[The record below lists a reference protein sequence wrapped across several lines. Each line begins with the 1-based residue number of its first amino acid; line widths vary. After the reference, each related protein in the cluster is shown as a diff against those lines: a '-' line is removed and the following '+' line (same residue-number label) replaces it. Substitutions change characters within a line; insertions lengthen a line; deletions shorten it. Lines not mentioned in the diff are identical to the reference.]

1 MSADSFDVEIHDGLG
16 ALCGLKEG
24 HIVPIIH
31 KEVFGQDC
39 GAGGVPEDVEV
50 LLDVRISVGVVFP
63 DLVTRQMH
71 LRCFVQVSCQ
81 GVGFRLTDSSEAV
94 PATSIHPLL
103 TVTGGVDV
111 NGDENY
117 LVFADLLAD
126 LVYTAAALLQGDV
139 LALRDQEPGIK
150 AQGSELF
157 ADSESEIAVVG
168 VFAEVAVRAP
178 LAGSLKAVA
187 IVGKYNH
194 STSSFW
200 VSDGKLGR
208 ICKNQNWAEV
218 GNLWGLLKKQM
229 PSECLQGHL

>member
-1 MSADSFDVEIHDGLG
+1 MDCRGFLYVCILVSADSFYVEIHDGLG

-81 GVGFRLTDSSEAV
+81 GVDFRLTDSSEAV

-111 NGDENY
+111 N
-117 LVFADLLAD
+117 
-126 LVYTAAALLQGDV
+126 GDV

-187 IVGKYNH
+187 IVEKYNH
-194 STSSFW
+194 STNSVL

-208 ICKNQNWAEV
+208 ICGNQNGAEA